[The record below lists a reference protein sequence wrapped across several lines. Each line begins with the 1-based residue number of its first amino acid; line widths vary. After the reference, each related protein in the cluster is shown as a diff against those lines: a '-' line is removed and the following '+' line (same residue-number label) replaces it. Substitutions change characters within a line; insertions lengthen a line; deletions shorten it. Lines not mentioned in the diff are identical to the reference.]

1 MNPEPKSL
9 VSTGKFESK
18 YLSYSNS
25 KIDGLELKA
34 STETKKTDK
43 LKLASKNLNAL
54 IALKA
59 QQKALSNS
67 FHSMQHDGEDDRTA

>member
-1 MNPEPKSL
+1 MNLEPKSL

-25 KIDGLELKA
+25 KFDGQELKA
-34 STETKKTDK
+34 STETKKADK
-43 LKLASKNLNAL
+43 LRLASKNLNAL

-59 QQKALSNS
+59 QQKVMNNS
-67 FHSMQHDGEDDRTA
+67 YNSMQHDGEDERIA